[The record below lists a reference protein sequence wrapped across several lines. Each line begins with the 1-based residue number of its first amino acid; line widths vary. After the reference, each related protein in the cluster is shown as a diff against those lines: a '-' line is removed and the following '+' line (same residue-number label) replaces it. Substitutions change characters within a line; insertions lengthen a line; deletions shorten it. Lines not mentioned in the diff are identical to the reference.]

1 MTVTARIPADVDR
14 RDKVIGPFTARQL
27 AIGAATAL
35 GLYLAWILTRT
46 VVAPPVFVA
55 CAVLVGGLVAA
66 LVLSTRDGLS
76 GDQLLIAAIGHR
88 MRPHRLVAAPHGLAS
103 APRWLTARAVRH
115 PKSGAQQPITAA
127 TAHLPQTVW
136 ASGEVGIID
145 LGADGLAC
153 VAVAGTVNLALRT
166 PAEQAALVAQLG
178 GWLHT
183 LRQPVQIL
191 IRSTRLDLTGR
202 ISALRSATGDMSPEL
217 AEAAHDH
224 AAFLTQLA
232 ATEDLLHRQVLLV
245 WREPLHGASA
255 ATPGLT
261 GPSAR
266 ALAGC
271 LLPGRRRVAA
281 QVSVAARRAAETR
294 LLRRLGEAT
303 DLLTPLGVT
312 VTALDDAQ
320 ATAILTSATNPASL
334 VPYSADIAAPD
345 AVITTSTGEST
356 DTGDHT
362 RAIDDADPAV
372 DNACVSSPRMRR
384 SLLRGFRFGTRS
396 VFTPQS
402 LTVGAR
408 HLEVGSDWVAT
419 LAVTGYPREVAGGWL
434 APLLAHPGRVDL
446 ALHVDPIDPVTAAAR
461 LRRQQAR
468 LESSRS
474 HNAAYGLLADPQLDV
489 AAEDAADLSARVARG
504 EGRLFRVGLYLSVH
518 ASSETELA
526 DEVAAVRALAAS
538 LLIDTCHLTYRTVPA
553 WTATLPIGVDPVRVR
568 RTFDTDALAA
578 AFPFTSPQLPVADPV
593 SAHRPDG
600 VLYGRDAAAGLV
612 FWDRFAENIHNH
624 NMVVLG
630 RSGAGK
636 SYLVKA
642 ELLRSLHRGIEVI
655 VIDPED
661 EYRRLADAV
670 GGTYLPLGAPHVRL
684 NPFDLEVHTRID
696 GRRSAPADALTR
708 RKLFLHTVI
717 RVLLG
722 EQTPAQRAVL
732 DTALT
737 AAYAAAGIT
746 DDPATW
752 TRPAPTLGVLAEQ
765 LRACGTRIGTEL
777 AAALGP
783 FTAGGAFAGLIDGPT
798 TTTPDGGLVVF
809 SLRELPDELK
819 TLGTLLALDVTWRR
833 VSNPSLR
840 RPRIV
845 VVDEAWW
852 LLRQPA
858 GGEFLFKAAKSF
870 RKHWAGLTV
879 ATQDCADVLATELG
893 TAIVANAATQVLL
906 RQAPQAIDE
915 VASAFALSDG
925 EKQFLL
931 AADRGQG
938 LLATGTHR
946 AVFAAM
952 ASDAEDALITTSPQF
967 LTATGEHTD
976 VDIDLPGEQT
986 LAPTDLTPTERSDDD
1001 EDGGGED
1008 DEDVFL
1014 DIPGAA

>member
-14 RDKVIGPFTARQL
+14 RDKVVGPFTARQL
-27 AIGAATAL
+27 VILAATAL
-35 GLYLAWILTRT
+35 VLYLAWILSRA
-46 VVAPPVFVA
+46 VVAPPVFVV
-55 CAVLVGGLVAA
+55 CAVPVGAVVAA

-76 GDQLLIAAIGHR
+76 GDQLLIAAIGHHL
-88 MRPHRLVAAPHGLAS
+88 RPHRLVAAPHGLAS
-103 APRWLTARAVRH
+103 APRWLSARAVRH
-115 PKSGAQQPITAA
+115 PKSGAQQPITTA
-127 TAHLPQTVW
+127 TVHLPQAVTS
-136 ASGEVGIID
+136 SGEVGIID
-145 LGADGLAC
+145 LGADGLAA

-166 PAEQAALVAQLG
+166 SAEQAALVGQLG

-202 ISALRSATGDMSPEL
+202 ISALRSATEDMSPEL
-217 AEAAHDH
+217 AEVACDH
-224 AAFLTQLA
+224 ATFLSEL

-245 WREPLHGASA
+245 WREPLHGATA
-255 ATPGLT
+255 AAPGLT

-266 ALAGC
+266 ALAGS
-271 LLPGRRRVAA
+271 LLPSRRRAAA
-281 QVSVAARRAAETR
+281 QVSAAARRAAETR

-320 ATAILTSATNPASL
+320 ATAILTNATNPASL
-334 VPYSADIAAPD
+334 VPYTADIATPD
-345 AVITTSTGEST
+345 AVITTGTTEFE
-356 DTGDHT
+356 DTGDD
-362 RAIDDADPAV
+362 RRVIDYADPAV
-372 DNACVSSPRMRR
+372 DSTSVSGPHARR
-384 SLLRGFRFGTRS
+384 NLLRRLRFGTRS
-396 VFTPQS
+396 VFAPQS

-446 ALHVDPIDPVTAAAR
+446 AMHIDPIDPVTAASR

-474 HNAAYGLLADPQLDV
+474 HNASYGLLADPQLDV

-504 EGRLFRVGLYLSVH
+504 EGRLFRVGVYLSVH

-553 WTATLPIGVDPVRVR
+553 WTATLPIGADPVRVR

-578 AFPFTSPQLPVADPV
+578 SFPFTSPQLPVADPV

-612 FWDRFAENIHNH
+612 FWDRFAETIHNH
-624 NMVVLG
+624 NAVILG

-636 SYLVKA
+636 SYFVKA

-670 GGTYLPLGAPHVRL
+670 CGTYLQLGAPGVRL
-684 NPFDLEVHTRID
+684 NPFDLEVHTRAD
-696 GRRSAPADALTR
+696 GRRSAPADTLTR

-717 RVLLG
+717 GVLLG

-737 AAYAAAGIT
+737 AAYAATGIT

-765 LRACGTRIGTEL
+765 LRSCGTSIGTEL
-777 AAALGP
+777 AAALAP

-798 TTTPDGGLVVF
+798 TTSPEGGLVVF

-833 VSNPSLR
+833 VSNPALR

-845 VVDEAWW
+845 VVDEAWL
-852 LLRQPA
+852 LLRQRV

-893 TAIVANAATQVLL
+893 KAIVANAATQVLL

-915 VASAFALSDG
+915 VATAFALSDG

-946 AVFAAM
+946 AVFASM
-952 ASDAEDALITTSPQF
+952 ASDAEDTLITTSPEF
-967 LTATGEHTD
+967 LSATGESTD
-976 VDIDLPGEQT
+976 VDIDLPDEQT
-986 LAPTDLTPTERSDDD
+986 LAPTDLAATDRGDEEDDD
-1001 EDGGGED
+1001 IVDLPE
-1008 DEDVFL
+1008 
-1014 DIPGAA
+1014 AA